1 MLIKIGWGVIG
12 TGKFVRRFMG
22 PAINRSNRSNFTGIY
37 SRSMKKAE
45 AFAKEFGVKH
55 AYNSMEMMLKDPEI
69 DVVYIASPNNL
80 HMKQTIQA
88 AEAGKNIFCEK
99 PMALT
104 ERECGVM
111 INTCEKNNVKFG
123 LNFQNRYHPAHIT
136 ARDYIKSGNVG
147 KLFVA
152 KAQYCHG
159 SMEGRWQGWR
169 NNPAETGSGAL
180 VGTGLHPIDL
190 LRFLLDSEIK
200 KVRSLVVNK
209 TKYHKVDEMVYLILE
224 FENGVDAVVISG
236 ILAPRSDNDA
246 VFYGNGA
253 KIICKNTI
261 GYAQKLEG
269 QLIIEG
275 DSVNIQKKFP
285 FDMIGLCMESI
296 ENFNECIMK
305 NNRPD
310 GGMSGQNGLKMVKI
324 TNAILKSNKE
334 DRAILI
340 K

>member
-1 MLIKIGWGVIG
+1 MKIGWGVIG
-12 TGKFVRRFMG
+12 TGRFVKRFMG
-22 PAINRSNRSNFTGIY
+22 SAINQSSRSNFIGVY
-37 SRSMKKAE
+37 SRSMEKAE

-55 AYNSMEMMLKDPEI
+55 AYNSLEMMLKDPEI
-69 DVVYIASPNNL
+69 KVIYIASPNNL
-80 HMKQTIQA
+80 HMKQTILTA
-88 AEAGKNIFCEK
+88 KAGKNIFCEK

-104 ERECGVM
+104 VEECEAM
-111 INTCEKNNVKFG
+111 INICEKNNVKLG
-123 LNFQNRYHPAHIT
+123 LNFQNRFHPAHIS
-136 ARDYIKSGNVG
+136 ARDYIKSGNIG

-169 NNPAETGSGAL
+169 NDPAATGAGAL

-190 LRFLLDSEIK
+190 LHFLLDSEIK

-209 TKYHKVDEMVYLILE
+209 TKHHQVDEMIYLILE
-224 FENGVDAVVISG
+224 FENGVDAVIISG

-261 GYAQKLEG
+261 GYARNLEG

-275 DSVNIQKKFP
+275 DSVNIHKKFP
-285 FDMIGLCMESI
+285 FDMIGLCMKSI
-296 ENFNECIMK
+296 EKFNDCIIDNK
-305 NNRPD
+305 RPD
-310 GGMSGQNGLKMVKI
+310 EGMSGQNGLKMVKI

-334 DRAILI
+334 DRAILV